1 MSLVISRLCSGKLI
15 FLLLLNL
22 SVITIAQQEKEP
34 LKLSEEKITLQIAID
49 TAIINNPNLKVFAYE
64 ITSLEK
70 LKIQAGLIPNPE
82 VNFEVEDVFGSNEL
96 SGIKGSQYTLSIGKQ
111 FELGGKRSKRVA
123 LAETEIVS
131 SKDNYELL
139 KLDIIASVKTTFL
152 SLYKVQLQIEQQ
164 SKFVKLNEE
173 INLTIS
179 ERVKAGRTSPAE
191 ESKVKVTLTNS
202 KIELARL
209 QRYFSSI
216 QTQLNSQM
224 GISGKNLIPI
234 TNLFESVLAPPT
246 QQEIMGSTED
256 IPCIKLLQ
264 NEVNVR
270 QAKLE
275 LEKSIAIPNLTING
289 GVRYLN
295 ELKTNSFVAGVSIPI
310 PIFNNNQGNIKTSEE
325 KLHQM
330 NAIKNARKLDVIAQ
344 LNTAYNNLLSAYH
357 NSLQLKNIII
367 QEADNAYQITKQGY
381 LQGRFAFID
390 MLDAQRTLF
399 ETQTQFLF
407 EISDYYDSL
416 IEIEKITGKFLIK

>member
-246 QQEIMGSTED
+246 KQEIMGSTED
-256 IPCIKLLQ
+256 IPSIKLLQ

-295 ELKTNSFVAGVSIPI
+295 ELNTNSFVAGVSIPI

-325 KLHQM
+325 RLHQM
-330 NAIKNARKLDVIAQ
+330 NAIKKAQKLDVIAQ

-399 ETQTQFLF
+399 ETQTQYLF